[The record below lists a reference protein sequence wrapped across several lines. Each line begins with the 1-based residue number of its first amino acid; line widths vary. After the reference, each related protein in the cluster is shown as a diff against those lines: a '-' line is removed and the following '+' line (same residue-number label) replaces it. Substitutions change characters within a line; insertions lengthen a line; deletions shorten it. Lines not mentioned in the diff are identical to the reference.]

1 MRIGKLV
8 MRLIVG
14 LGNPGEKHLNNRHN
28 IGFMAADKI
37 RETCGFSPFRRR
49 FHGLISEGKIGK
61 NAVRILKPTTF
72 MNESGRSVGETVKF
86 FKLSSDKVFVFYD
99 DLDLVPGKC
108 RVKLGGGAGGHNGLK
123 SIDNQIGNDYW
134 RVRLGIGH
142 PGHKDRVLRY
152 VLQDFA
158 KKEQNTWLAIL
169 LESLAD
175 NIQLL
180 IESNENTL
188 MSKLALAVFPGDE
201 KALSKKVPKNEPSDQ
216 NNLE

>member
-1 MRIGKLV
+1 
-8 MRLIVG
+8 MRLLVG

-37 RETCGFSPFRRR
+37 RETHGFSPYRRQ
-49 FHGLISEGKIGK
+49 FQGLISEGKIG
-61 NAVRILKPTTF
+61 NTSIRILKPTTF

-108 RVKLGGGAGGHNGLK
+108 RIKFGGGDGGHNGLK
-123 SIDNQIGNDYW
+123 SLDNKIGNEYW

-175 NIQLL
+175 NIHLL

-201 KALSKKVPKNEPSDQ
+201 KTASRKFSKNEPSDQ

>member
-1 MRIGKLV
+1 
-8 MRLIVG
+8 MRLLVG
-14 LGNPGEKHLNNRHN
+14 LGNPGEKHHNNRHN

-37 RETCGFSPFRRR
+37 RETYDFSPYRRR
-49 FHGLISEGKIGK
+49 FQGLISEGKIG
-61 NAVRILKPTTF
+61 NNSVRILKPTTF
-72 MNESGRSVGETVKF
+72 MNESGRSVGETIKF

-108 RVKLGGGAGGHNGLK
+108 RIKLGGGAGGHNGLK
-123 SIDNQIGNDYW
+123 SLDNQIGNEYW

-142 PGHKDRVLRY
+142 PGHKDRVLQY

-169 LESLAD
+169 LENLAD

-180 IESNENTL
+180 IEKNENTL
-188 MSKLALAVFPGDE
+188 MSKLAVAVFPKDE
-201 KALSKKVPKNEPSDQ
+201 KVLSKNVQENEPTDQ

>member
-1 MRIGKLV
+1 
-8 MRLIVG
+8 MRLLVG
-14 LGNPGEKHLNNRHN
+14 LGNPGEKHHNNRHN

-37 RETCGFSPFRRR
+37 RETYDCSPYRRR
-49 FHGLISEGKIGK
+49 FQGLISEGKIGD
-61 NAVRILKPTTF
+61 NSVRILKPTTF
-72 MNESGRSVGETVKF
+72 MNESGRSVGATIKF

-108 RVKLGGGAGGHNGLK
+108 RIKLGGGAGGHNGLK
-123 SIDNQIGNDYW
+123 SLDNQIGNEYW

-158 KKEQNTWLAIL
+158 KKEQNTWLTIL

-201 KALSKKVPKNEPSDQ
+201 KVLSENVAGNKPTDQ

>member
-1 MRIGKLV
+1 
-8 MRLIVG
+8 MRLLVG
-14 LGNPGEKHLNNRHN
+14 LGSAGETPLNYRHN
-28 IGFMAADKI
+28 IGFMAADMI
-37 RETCGFSPFRRR
+37 REPYGFSPYRRR
-49 FHGLISEGKIGK
+49 FQGLISEGKIG
-61 NAVRILKPTTF
+61 NNSVRILKPTTF
-72 MNESGRSVGETVKF
+72 MNESGRSGGETVKF

-99 DLDLVPGKC
+99 DLDLIPGKC
-108 RVKLGGGAGGHNGLK
+108 RIKLGGGAGGHNGLK
-123 SIDNQIGNDYW
+123 SLDNQIGNEYW

-158 KKEQNTWLAIL
+158 KKERNTWLTIL

-175 NIQLL
+175 NIELL

-188 MSKLALAVFPGDE
+188 MSKLAVAVFPKDE
-201 KALSKKVPKNEPSDQ
+201 KVLSKNVQENEPTDQ

>member
-1 MRIGKLV
+1 
-8 MRLIVG
+8 MRLLVG
-14 LGNPGEKHLNNRHN
+14 LGNPGEKHHNNRHN

-37 RETCGFSPFRRR
+37 RETYDFSPYRRR
-49 FHGLISEGKIGK
+49 FQGLISEGKIG
-61 NAVRILKPTTF
+61 NNSVRILKPTTF
-72 MNESGRSVGETVKF
+72 MNESGRSVGETIKF
-86 FKLSSDKVFVFYD
+86 FKLPSHKVFVFYD

-108 RVKLGGGAGGHNGLK
+108 RIKLGGGAGGHNGLK
-123 SIDNQIGNDYW
+123 SLDNQIGNDYW
-134 RVRLGIGH
+134 SVRLGIGH

-158 KKEQNTWLAIL
+158 KKERNTWLTIL

-188 MSKLALAVFPGDE
+188 MSKLALAVFPGDQ
-201 KALSKKVPKNEPSDQ
+201 KVLSNNIPENEPTDQ

>member
-1 MRIGKLV
+1 
-8 MRLIVG
+8 MRLLVG

-37 RETCGFSPFRRR
+37 REKYGFSSYRRR
-49 FHGLISEGKIGK
+49 FQGLISEGKIGNK
-61 NAVRILKPTTF
+61 SIRILKPTTF

-108 RVKLGGGAGGHNGLK
+108 RIKFGGGAGGHNGLK
-123 SIDNQIGNDYW
+123 SLDNQIGNEYW
-134 RVRLGIGH
+134 RIRLGIGH

-158 KKEQNTWLAIL
+158 KKEQNAWLAIL

-175 NIQLL
+175 NIHLL

-201 KALSKKVPKNEPSDQ
+201 KTVSKKVPKNEPSDQ

>member
-1 MRIGKLV
+1 
-8 MRLIVG
+8 MRLLVG
-14 LGNPGEKHLNNRHN
+14 LGNPGEKHHNNRHN

-37 RETCGFSPFRRR
+37 RETYDFSPYRRR
-49 FHGLISEGKIGK
+49 FQGLISEGKIG
-61 NAVRILKPTTF
+61 NNSVRILKPTTF
-72 MNESGRSVGETVKF
+72 MNESGRSVGETIKF
-86 FKLSSDKVFVFYD
+86 FKLPSHKVFVFYD

-108 RVKLGGGAGGHNGLK
+108 RIKLGGGAGGHNGLK
-123 SIDNQIGNDYW
+123 SLDNQIGNEYW

-158 KKEQNTWLAIL
+158 KKERNTWLTIL

-201 KALSKKVPKNEPSDQ
+201 KVLSRNIPENESTDQ

>member
-1 MRIGKLV
+1 
-8 MRLIVG
+8 MRLLVG

-37 RETCGFSPFRRR
+37 RETYDFSPYRRR
-49 FHGLISEGKIGK
+49 FQGLISEGKIG
-61 NAVRILKPTTF
+61 NNSVRILKPTTF
-72 MNESGRSVGETVKF
+72 MNESGRSVGETIKF

-108 RVKLGGGAGGHNGLK
+108 RIKLGGGAGGHNGLK
-123 SIDNQIGNDYW
+123 SLDNQIGNEYW

-169 LESLAD
+169 LENLAD
-175 NIQLL
+175 NIHLL
-180 IESNENTL
+180 IERNENTL
-188 MSKLALAVFPGDE
+188 MSKLALAVFPKDE
-201 KALSKKVPKNEPSDQ
+201 KVLSKNVQENEPTDQ

>member
-1 MRIGKLV
+1 
-8 MRLIVG
+8 MRLLVG

-37 RETCGFSPFRRR
+37 RETYDFSPYRRR
-49 FHGLISEGKIGK
+49 FQGLISEGKIG
-61 NAVRILKPTTF
+61 NNSVRILKPTTF

-188 MSKLALAVFPGDE
+188 MSKLALAVFPRGE
-201 KALSKKVPKNEPSDQ
+201 KTLSKKVPKNEPSDQ
-216 NNLE
+216 SNLE

>member
-1 MRIGKLV
+1 
-8 MRLIVG
+8 MRLLVG
-14 LGNPGEKHLNNRHN
+14 LGNPGEKHHNNRHN

-37 RETCGFSPFRRR
+37 RETYGFSSYRRR
-49 FHGLISEGKIGK
+49 FQGLISEGKIG
-61 NAVRILKPTTF
+61 NNSIRILKPTTF
-72 MNESGRSVGETVKF
+72 MNESGRSVGETIKF
-86 FKLSSDKVFVFYD
+86 FKLPSHKVFVFYD

-108 RVKLGGGAGGHNGLK
+108 RIKLGGGAGGHNGLK
-123 SIDNQIGNDYW
+123 SLDNQIGNEYW

-158 KKEQNTWLAIL
+158 KKERNTWLTIL

-175 NIQLL
+175 NIELL

-188 MSKLALAVFPGDE
+188 MSKLALAVFPGDV
-201 KALSKKVPKNEPSDQ
+201 KVLSKNVPENEPTDQ

>member
-1 MRIGKLV
+1 
-8 MRLIVG
+8 MRLLVG
-14 LGNPGEKHLNNRHN
+14 LGNPGEKHFNNRHN

-37 RETCGFSPFRRR
+37 RETYDFSPYRRR
-49 FHGLISEGKIGK
+49 FQGLISEGKIG
-61 NAVRILKPTTF
+61 NNSVRILKPTTF
-72 MNESGRSVGETVKF
+72 MNESGRSVGETIKF

-108 RVKLGGGAGGHNGLK
+108 RIKLGGGAGGHNGLK
-123 SIDNQIGNDYW
+123 SLDNQIGNEYW

-158 KKEQNTWLAIL
+158 KKERNTWLTIL

-175 NIQLL
+175 NIELL

-201 KALSKKVPKNEPSDQ
+201 KVLSKNVPENEPTDQ

>member
-1 MRIGKLV
+1 
-8 MRLIVG
+8 MRLLVG

-37 RETCGFSPFRRR
+37 RETYDFSPYRRR
-49 FHGLISEGKIGK
+49 FQGLISEGKIG
-61 NAVRILKPTTF
+61 NNSVRILKPTTF
-72 MNESGRSVGETVKF
+72 MNESGRSVGETIKF
-86 FKLSSDKVFVFYD
+86 FKLPSDKVFVFYD

-108 RVKLGGGAGGHNGLK
+108 RIKLGGGAGGHNGLK
-123 SIDNQIGNDYW
+123 SLDNQIGNEYW

-158 KKEQNTWLAIL
+158 KKERNTWLTIL

-201 KALSKKVPKNEPSDQ
+201 KVLSKNIPENEPTDQ

>member
-1 MRIGKLV
+1 
-8 MRLIVG
+8 MRLLVG

-37 RETCGFSPFRRR
+37 RETYGFSPYRRR
-49 FHGLISEGKIGK
+49 FQGLISEGKIG
-61 NAVRILKPTTF
+61 NTSIRILKPTTF

-86 FKLSSDKVFVFYD
+86 FKLSNDKVFVFYD

-108 RVKLGGGAGGHNGLK
+108 RIKFGGGAGGHNGLK
-123 SIDNQIGNDYW
+123 SLDNKIGNEYW

-158 KKEQNTWLAIL
+158 KKEQNSWLAIL

-175 NIQLL
+175 NIHLL

-201 KALSKKVPKNEPSDQ
+201 KTVSKKFSKNEPSDQ

>member
-1 MRIGKLV
+1 
-8 MRLIVG
+8 MRLLVG

-37 RETCGFSPFRRR
+37 RETYDFSPYRRR
-49 FHGLISEGKIGK
+49 FQGLISEGKIG
-61 NAVRILKPTTF
+61 NNSVRILKPTTF
-72 MNESGRSVGETVKF
+72 MNESGRSVGETIKF
-86 FKLSSDKVFVFYD
+86 FKLPSDKVFVFYD
-99 DLDLVPGKC
+99 DLDLIPGKC
-108 RVKLGGGAGGHNGLK
+108 RIKLGGGAGGHNGLK
-123 SIDNQIGNDYW
+123 SLDNQIGNEYW

-158 KKEQNTWLAIL
+158 KKERNTWLTIL

-201 KALSKKVPKNEPSDQ
+201 KVLSKNIPENEPTDQ